1 MVDRAETTSTTL
13 SSPHIESMLAMYG
26 PKLSGILGGNIQTD
40 AFAPSVAAQNQAQQQ
55 AMKTALG
62 QQGFQYDPTTGAVSG
77 SGIAAFQPYL
87 DRATT
92 AANQIQGAGA
102 TALSNAQAAMN
113 QMQGMAGAQAISGA
127 ATPYQQQAMAD
138 LAGAR
143 GLAGPGAGTGAGSI
157 DEYMDPQR
165 QAYVD
170 AELAAYDQGA
180 AQRMQDLRLN
190 QGQMGVYGASRAA
203 AAQAAQA
210 SQDQLNKN
218 LLSGRLNREMFT
230 DAAARRQ
237 QDIANRMGISQ
248 QTGALGQAASG
259 YAGQDIG
266 ALQQA
271 GTAQGQLAGS
281 QMSPFQNT
289 LAAQAQLAGDVGR
302 LGAQQFGVL
311 SSFGDQQQKYAQAG
325 IDAMA
330 NKNKLA
336 QYAPYEQLGFVGQQI
351 SGLMGGY
358 GTGTTIGSTAG
369 PGPSSSQSM
378 ASGIM
383 NTAGI
388 LGNLGSLFGQGV
400 GG

>member
-13 SSPHIESMLAMYG
+13 SSPHIESMLGTFG
-26 PKLSGILGGNIQTD
+26 PKLAGIMGGNINT
-40 AFAPSVAAQNQAQQQ
+40 ASFAPSVAAQNQAQQQ
-55 AMKTALG
+55 AMQTALG
-62 QQGFQYDPTTGAVSG
+62 QQGFTYDPTTGAVGG
-77 SGIAAFQPYL
+77 SGIAGYQPYL

-102 TALSNAQAAMN
+102 TALANAQGAMN

-143 GLAGPGAGTGAGSI
+143 GLTGTGAGTGAGSI
-157 DEYMDPQR
+157 AEYEDPQR
-165 QAYVD
+165 QAYVNAEID
-170 AELAAYDQGA
+170 AFDRDAA
-180 AQRMQDLRLN
+180 RSMQNLRLN
-190 QGQMGVYGASRAA
+190 QGQQGVYGSSRAA
-203 AAQAAQA
+203 QVQAAQA
-210 SQDQLNKN
+210 SDTDLNRR
-218 LLSGRLNREMFT
+218 LLSGRLNRELHM
-230 DAAARRQ
+230 DAAGRRQ

-289 LAAQAQLAGDVGR
+289 LAAQSQLAGDVGR

-336 QYAPYEQLGFVGQQI
+336 QYSPYEQLGFVGQQI

-369 PGPSSSQSM
+369 PGPSGSQSM

-383 NTAGI
+383 NASGI
-388 LGNLGSLFGQGV
+388 LANLGGLFGGA
-400 GG
+400 GGA

>member
-13 SSPHIESMLAMYG
+13 SSPHIESMLAMFG
-26 PKLSGILGGNIQTD
+26 PKLTGILGGNIQTD
-40 AFAPSVAAQNQAQQQ
+40 AFAPSVAAQNQAQEQ
-55 AMKTALG
+55 AMKTAFG
-62 QQGFQYDPTTGAVSG
+62 QQGFTYDPTTGAVGG

-87 DRATT
+87 DKATT
-92 AANQIQGAGA
+92 AADAIQGAGA

-113 QMQGMAGAQAISGA
+113 QMQGLAGAQAISGA

-143 GLAGPGAGTGAGSI
+143 GLQGSGAGTGPGSI
-157 DEYMDPQR
+157 SDYMDPQR
-165 QAYVD
+165 QAYIN

-190 QGQMGVYGASRAA
+190 QGQMGVFGGTR
-203 AAQAAQA
+203 AAQAQIAQA
-210 SQDQLNKN
+210 QQDDLNKR
-218 LLSGRLNREMFT
+218 LLSGRLEREAFI
-230 DAAARRQ
+230 DAAGRRQ
-237 QDIANRMGISQ
+237 QDISNRMGISQ

-281 QMSPFQNT
+281 QMSPFQNA
-289 LAAQAQLAGDVGR
+289 LAAQTQLAGDVGR

-330 NKNKLA
+330 NRNKLQ

-358 GTGTTIGSTAG
+358 GTGTTVGSTQG
-369 PGPSSSQSM
+369 PQPSSGESL
-378 ASGIM
+378 ASGLM
-383 NTAGI
+383 STSGI
-388 LGNLGSLFGQGV
+388 LANLGSLFGQG
-400 GG
+400 

>member
-13 SSPHIESMLAMYG
+13 SSPHIESMLAMFG

-62 QQGFQYDPTTGAVSG
+62 QQGFTYDPTSGAVGG

-102 TALSNAQAAMN
+102 TALTNAQAAMN
-113 QMQGMAGAQAISGA
+113 QMQGLAGAQAISGA

-143 GLAGPGAGTGAGSI
+143 GLQGPGAGTGPGSI
-157 DEYMDPQR
+157 DSYMDPQR
-165 QAYVD
+165 QAYID

-180 AQRMQDLRLN
+180 SQRIQDLRLN
-190 QGQMGVYGASRAA
+190 QGQMGVFGGTR
-203 AAQAAQA
+203 AAQAQIAQA
-210 SQDQLNKN
+210 QQDQLNRN
-218 LLSGRLNREMFT
+218 LLSGRLEREAFM
-230 DAAARRQ
+230 DATGRRQ
-237 QDIANRMGISQ
+237 QDISNRMGISQ

-281 QMSPFQNT
+281 QMSPFQNA
-289 LAAQAQLAGDVGR
+289 LAAQSQLAGDVGR
-302 LGAQQFGVL
+302 LGAQQ
-311 SSFGDQQQKYAQAG
+311 QKYAQAG
-325 IDAMA
+325 IDSMA
-330 NKNKLA
+330 NRNKLQ

-358 GTGTTIGSTAG
+358 GTGTTVGSTQG
-369 PGPSSSQSM
+369 PQPSSGESL
-378 ASGIM
+378 ASGLM
-383 NTAGI
+383 STSGI
-388 LGNLGSLFGQGV
+388 LANLGSLFGQG
-400 GG
+400 

>member
-13 SSPHIESMLAMYG
+13 SSPHIESMLAMFG
-26 PKLSGILGGNIQTD
+26 PKLTGILGGNIQTD

-62 QQGFQYDPTTGAVSG
+62 QQGFTYDPTSGAVGG

-102 TALSNAQAAMN
+102 GALTNAQAAMN
-113 QMQGMAGAQAISGA
+113 QMQGLAGAQAISGA

-143 GLAGPGAGTGAGSI
+143 GLQGPGAGTGPGSI
-157 DEYMDPQR
+157 SEYMDPQR
-165 QAYVD
+165 QAYID

-180 AQRMQDLRLN
+180 SQRIQDLRLN
-190 QGQMGVYGASRAA
+190 QGQMGVFGGTR
-203 AAQAAQA
+203 AAQAQIAQA
-210 SQDQLNKN
+210 QQDQLNRN
-218 LLSGRLNREMFT
+218 LLSGRLEREAFM
-230 DAAARRQ
+230 DATGRRQ
-237 QDIANRMGISQ
+237 QDISNRMGISQ

-281 QMSPFQNT
+281 QMSPFQNA
-289 LAAQAQLAGDVGR
+289 LAAQSQLAGDVGR

-325 IDAMA
+325 IDSMA
-330 NKNKLA
+330 NRNKLQ

-358 GTGTTIGSTAG
+358 GTGTTVGSTQG
-369 PGPSSSQSM
+369 PQPSSGESL
-378 ASGIM
+378 ASGLM
-383 NTAGI
+383 STSGI
-388 LGNLGSLFGQGV
+388 LANLGSLFGQG
-400 GG
+400 

>member
-388 LGNLGSLFGQGV
+388 LGNLGSLFGQG
-400 GG
+400 GGG

>member
-13 SSPHIESMLAMYG
+13 SSPHIESMLAMFG
-26 PKLSGILGGNIQTD
+26 PKLTGILGGNIQTD

-62 QQGFQYDPTTGAVSG
+62 QQGFTYDPTSGAVGG

-102 TALSNAQAAMN
+102 TALTNAQAAMN
-113 QMQGMAGAQAISGA
+113 QMQGLAGAQAISGA

-157 DEYMDPQR
+157 DSYIDPQR
-165 QAYVD
+165 QAYID

-180 AQRMQDLRLN
+180 SQRIQDLRLN
-190 QGQMGVYGASRAA
+190 QGQMGVFGGTR
-203 AAQAAQA
+203 AAQAQIAQA
-210 SQDQLNKN
+210 QQDQLNRN
-218 LLSGRLNREMFT
+218 LLSGRLEREAFM
-230 DAAARRQ
+230 DAAGRRQ
-237 QDIANRMGISQ
+237 QDISNRMGISQ

-281 QMSPFQNT
+281 QMSPFQNA
-289 LAAQAQLAGDVGR
+289 LAAQTQLAGDVGR

-330 NKNKLA
+330 NRNKLQ

-358 GTGTTIGSTAG
+358 GTGTTVGSTQG
-369 PGPSSSQSM
+369 PQPSSGESL
-378 ASGIM
+378 ASGLM
-383 NTAGI
+383 STSGI
-388 LGNLGSLFGQGV
+388 LANLGSLFGQG
-400 GG
+400 